1 MTAPAAGLPRTR
13 SPYLSREKHP
23 YRPRR
28 PTFLRRFLLRPAR
41 SRQRA
46 RQPGQARGTSS
57 RPARTVTRSARW
69 TRSTDQAATQQQRNG
84 TATGKGAG
92 DRRGARAGASTPQC
106 PHPHLRERGPWNG
119 VELEGIEPPSLPQ
132 VEARYRLR
140 HSPVKYYCAAID
152 IDLRAVELGGFEP
165 PTSSMPW
172 KRATDCAIAPFSG
185 VALSAT
191 GISVWSPRPPGKS
204 VSRAVPHPPYPR
216 TPVAVVPAG
225 AGAQSGLRA
234 QDRNPPSAPPA
245 PEPFRSSPLFQ
256 CSSLHP
262 GDRPVLPSIA

>member
-69 TRSTDQAATQQQRNG
+69 TQSTDQAATQQQRNG
-84 TATGKGAG
+84 TATGEGAG

-140 HSPVKYYCAAID
+140 HSPIFGRRPVCDGNKCMESASPGQIRLAC
-152 IDLRAVELGGFEP
+152 GTSP
-165 PTSSMPW
+165 P
-172 KRATDCAIAPFSG
+172 
-185 VALSAT
+185 V
-191 GISVWSPRPPGKS
+191 
-204 VSRAVPHPPYPR
+204 PR

>member
-84 TATGKGAG
+84 TATGEGAG

-140 HSPVKYYCAAID
+140 HSPIFGRRPVCDGNKCMESASPGQIRLAC
-152 IDLRAVELGGFEP
+152 GTSP
-165 PTSSMPW
+165 PVPPSRSSRPG
-172 KRATDCAIAPFSG
+172 PG
-185 VALSAT
+185 LSQ
-191 GISVWSPRPPGKS
+191 G
-204 VSRAVPHPPYPR
+204 
-216 TPVAVVPAG
+216 
-225 AGAQSGLRA
+225 SGLRTGTRRA
-234 QDRNPPSAPPA
+234 PRRPPSRSAPH
-245 PEPFRSSPLFQ
+245 R
-256 CSSLHP
+256 CSSARASIP
-262 GDRPVLPSIA
+262 GIARCCRASRSGSCPGRAARTTRRDRGPADGSPPG